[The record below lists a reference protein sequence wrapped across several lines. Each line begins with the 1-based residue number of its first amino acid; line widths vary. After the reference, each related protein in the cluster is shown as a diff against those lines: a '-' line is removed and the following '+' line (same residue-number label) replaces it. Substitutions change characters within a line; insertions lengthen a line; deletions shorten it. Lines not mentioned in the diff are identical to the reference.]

1 MILGYELVD
10 TLIDDE
16 KPDVLGAMVGCAQDI
31 AIELQ
36 SKLGVG
42 NGCLDWQLRNNQ
54 IAPISALFPTFEV
67 VHKRQGLLHRG
78 NLCLR
83 RCP

>member
-1 MILGYELVD
+1 MIVSYKLVD
-10 TLIDDE
+10 TLIEDE

-36 SKLGVG
+36 SKLNIG
-42 NGCLDWQLRNNQ
+42 NGCLEWQLEESQ
-54 IAPISALFPTFEV
+54 IARVQALFPTFTV
-67 VHKRQGLLHRG
+67 VRKREGFRRG
-78 NLCLR
+78 RRYLR